1 MPGKEEIIFQGAKP
15 FWRTRN
21 TVDVKLVLH
30 TALDVI
36 EIVSYE
42 PTFDKE
48 APRIYLKNSTVIANL
63 DQEDIEKKLE
73 EAKEPILRRRQVP
86 DNAALLK
93 DVVNSSASE
102 YILNRLH
109 IAEFDAERRT
119 FTMEIKPTARDVE
132 CAQPGCADASQ
143 ILCAKPRKLPMFK
156 SAHYLTLLD
165 GLADQMLEPAR
176 DERTGLRMLR
186 RGAGLLYTN
195 QERWRIPIIFTKVR
209 NGRIL
214 TPSDARIWCVVTR
227 VVDLD
232 VVTLAVAKALDVRL
246 TDRVTAEA
254 TKPTVGKSAMPLK
267 TNLAAINTDLTAIN
281 TAYNTKDSRTPLS
294 IAATP
299 KSRHHPGRSSFAD
312 TSGVSGNASPNIS
325 PTKRA
330 QLNRAPTGMPR
341 SPFTRVNTAAS
352 SGSLLAGIT
361 ASMKKHFSMG
371 LTYTE
376 DEESEPNKDPTSS
389 TPQKLRGKPKAALL
403 KKTKTARSGADSP
416 SAADEA
422 ENADELEPE
431 DPFESSTISQRI
443 SAGFSAFST
452 SIKRTLS
459 FKPKL
464 SAAASQA
471 AFGLHEGVEDS
482 DDEDVGFE
490 NEGKV
495 STRDESAEVNT
506 GTGPTLS
513 LENPS
518 PSPSPKSVAVPSSPQ
533 RKKVNYAVSCDSNK
547 PAALSSKPSV
557 SPKTKKVASVAPKVH
572 SRVASM
578 RLGATLDTARST
590 TSDADALHNGTSSA
604 PVTPVSAP
612 PQTAE
617 EFRDAMLKKQS
628 TKTASAVRSINSRAS
643 FRANTYGL
651 EDSDASTS
659 NSPIAQFFSKMTP
672 TWAGGAHRVLPTE
685 SAEVEAN

>member
-1 MPGKEEIIFQGAKP
+1 MIFA
-15 FWRTRN
+15 
-21 TVDVKLVLH
+21 
-30 TALDVI
+30 
-36 EIVSYE
+36 
-42 PTFDKE
+42 
-48 APRIYLKNSTVIANL
+48 
-63 DQEDIEKKLE
+63 
-73 EAKEPILRRRQVP
+73 
-86 DNAALLK
+86 
-93 DVVNSSASE
+93 
-102 YILNRLH
+102 
-109 IAEFDAERRT
+109 
-119 FTMEIKPTARDVE
+119 
-132 CAQPGCADASQ
+132 
-143 ILCAKPRKLPMFK
+143 
-156 SAHYLTLLD
+156 
-165 GLADQMLEPAR
+165 
-176 DERTGLRMLR
+176 
-186 RGAGLLYTN
+186 
-195 QERWRIPIIFTKVR
+195 KVR

-227 VVDLD
+227 VIDVD
-232 VVTLAVAKALDVRL
+232 VVTLAVAKALDVKL

-254 TKPTVGKSAMPLK
+254 AKPGVGKSVMPLK

-341 SPFTRVNTAAS
+341 SPFARVNTAAS

-361 ASMKKHFSMG
+361 ASMKKRFSLG

-376 DEESEPNKDPTSS
+376 DEESEPNKDATAT
-389 TPQKLRGKPKAALL
+389 TPHKLRGKPKAVPL

-416 SAADEA
+416 SAADEV
-422 ENADELEPE
+422 ENADEPEPE

-471 AFGLHEGVEDS
+471 AFGLHEGAEDS

-557 SPKTKKVASVAPKVH
+557 SPKTKKAASVAPTVH

-590 TSDADALHNGTSSA
+590 TSDADALQNASGSA

-628 TKTASAVRSINSRAS
+628 TKTASAVRSMNSRAS